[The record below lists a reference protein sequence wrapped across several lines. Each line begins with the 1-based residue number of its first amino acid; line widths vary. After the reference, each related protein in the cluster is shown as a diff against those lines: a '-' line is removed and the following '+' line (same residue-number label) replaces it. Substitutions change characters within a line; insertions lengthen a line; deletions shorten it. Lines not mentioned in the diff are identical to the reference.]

1 MGKAVL
7 DKLAK
12 VPRCL
17 SESITRSRAEYR
29 RLGNSGLRVSNP
41 ILGGL
46 TLGSSRWLPW
56 VLNEDKALGI
66 LKSAYDRGINTW
78 DTANVYSNG
87 ESERIIGQALQK
99 YKIPREKVIIMT
111 KCYRVLCDPENYD
124 PGSMVTMHHELA
136 DRSKDYVNQWGL
148 SRAAIFKAVEGS
160 LRRLNT
166 SYIDVL
172 QIHRFDPTV
181 PPEETMRALDDVV
194 RSGMV
199 RYIGASSMWTY
210 QFAMLQHVAEKNGW
224 TKFISMQNHY
234 NLLYREEEREMNPYC
249 NLTGV
254 GLTPWAALA
263 SGKLARDPSKKSTT
277 ARDEWSAR
285 GSLYDNGI
293 ENIDGIVSRVRE
305 IALAREWP
313 MSHVSLAWLNR
324 RVTAPIIGFSSSG
337 RMDEALAARGKELTD
352 EEERYLEELYT
363 PRAIQGHE

>member
-1 MGKAVL
+1 MAKVVL
-7 DKLAK
+7 DNLTK

-17 SESITRSRAEYR
+17 GESITRSKAEYR

-46 TLGSSRWLPW
+46 TLGSSLWLPW
-56 VLNEDKALGI
+56 VLDEDKALGI
-66 LKSAYDRGINTW
+66 LKSAYDSGINTW

-99 YKIPREKVIIMT
+99 YKIPRQKIIIMT

-136 DRSKDYVNQWGL
+136 DLSKDYVNQWGL
-148 SRAAIFKAVEGS
+148 SRTAIFRAVEGS

-172 QIHRFDPTV
+172 QIHRFDSTV
-181 PPEETMRALDDVV
+181 PPEETMRALDDLVK
-194 RSGMV
+194 SGMV
-199 RYIGASSMWTY
+199 RYIGASSMWAY
-210 QFAMLQHVAEKNGW
+210 QFATLQHVAEKNGW

-263 SGKLARDPSKKSTT
+263 SGRLARDPEEKPSSKR
-277 ARDEWSAR
+277 AEWSAR
-285 GSLYDNGI
+285 GSLYDNGD
-293 ENIDGIVSRVRE
+293 ENMDGIVSRVRE
-305 IALAREWP
+305 IALSRGWP

-324 RVTAPIIGFSSSG
+324 RVTAPIIGFSSSE
-337 RMDEALAARGKELTD
+337 RINEALAARGKELSE
-352 EEERYLEELYT
+352 EEERYLEELYL
-363 PRAIQGHE
+363 PRTIQGHE